1 MLQLSRLTSAVAA
14 AAALLASMLTP
25 LAPSAGVAHA
35 GSALFEL
42 AATDRITLKNGK
54 VVEGTI
60 LKELDGYIWIRTRS
74 SGIEREEVL
83 APTDILRIERGT
95 APAAPAADATAK
107 PAAEPA
113 TTAAPGTR
121 ISGAAPRA
129 VVLTLGGPEGDM
141 VGLYMTAKV
150 LQEILPTLEQELG
163 PKGERE
169 RIVVF
174 RVTSGGGLGLEV
186 QRISDVI
193 HNEYKPR
200 FRTVAWIQSAI
211 SAAAMSAHCMDE
223 IYFTPQGNYGACT
236 GWSGQLQAVKD
247 RGLEE
252 MLFQMEKI
260 SARGNHDPRIMRA
273 MQIDDPLSAD
283 IDANGDV
290 TWYQNED
297 GRYVLNRRGYILTF
311 NAQQAREF
319 KFSRGTALTLDELRQ
334 AMNLTEV
341 EWIGKPTKGSI
352 WPISRSEEANIR
364 FRKQVKEDEE
374 RQNEYFTLYQVAMNL
389 AEQLRGDKDRQSK
402 VIKIARDNLDN
413 IERMVRNN
421 PNFALLI
428 GLLPDQFKEW
438 MEEQRKRIRDLA
450 R

>member
-1 MLQLSRLTSAVAA
+1 MLRLSRLTSAVAA
-14 AAALLASMLTP
+14 AAALLASLITP
-25 LAPSAGVAHA
+25 VATTSRAHAGVAM
-35 GSALFEL
+35 FEL
-42 AATDRITLKNGK
+42 ASTDRITLKSGK

-74 SGIEREEVL
+74 SGIEREEVI
-83 APTDILRIERGT
+83 APTDILRVERGS
-95 APAAPAADATAK
+95 APAAPDAQASTPT
-107 PAAEPA
+107 PASTPTTPA
-113 TTAAPGTR
+113 TPGTR

-129 VVLTLGGPEGDM
+129 VVITLGGPEGDM
-141 VGLYMTAKV
+141 VGLYMTAK
-150 LQEILPTLEQELG
+150 ILKDIIPTIEEELG

-174 RVTSGGGLGLEV
+174 RVTSGGGMLLEI
-186 QRISDVI
+186 QRLSDVI

-211 SAAAMSAHCMDE
+211 SAAAMTAHCMDE

-236 GWSGQLQAVKD
+236 GWSGQLQAMKD

-252 MLFQMEKI
+252 ALFMMEKI
-260 SARGNHDPRIMRA
+260 SARGGHDPRVMRA
-273 MQIDDPLSAD
+273 MQIDEPLSAD
-283 IDANGDV
+283 IDENGDV

-297 GRYVLNRRGYILTF
+297 GRFVLNRKGYILTF
-311 NAQQAREF
+311 NAQQAKQF
-319 KFSRGTALTLDELRQ
+319 KFSRGTAITLDELRK

-341 EWIGKPTKGSI
+341 EWVGKPTKGSI
-352 WPISRSEEANIR
+352 WPISRAEELNVR

-374 RQNEYFTLYQVAMNL
+374 RQNEYFTLFQVGMNL
-389 AEQLRGDKDRQSK
+389 AEGLRGDKDRQAK
-402 VIKIARDNLDN
+402 VLKIARDNLDN

-438 MEEQRKRIRDLA
+438 VEEQRKNIRDLA

>member
-1 MLQLSRLTSAVAA
+1 MLRLSRLTSTLAA
-14 AAALLASMLTP
+14 AATLLASLLTP
-25 LAPSAGVAHA
+25 LSTTPARAGA
-35 GSALFEL
+35 ALFEL
-42 AATDRITLKNGK
+42 AATDRITLKSGK

-60 LKELDGYIWIRTRS
+60 LKELDGYIWIRTKS
-74 SGIEREEVL
+74 SGIEREEVI
-83 APTDILRIERGT
+83 APTDILRVERAA
-95 APAAPAADATAK
+95 APAAPATPAADK
-107 PAAEPA
+107 PAEPTPAA
-113 TTAAPGTR
+113 TPGTR

-129 VVLTLGGPEGDM
+129 VVITLGGPEGDM

-150 LQEILPTLEQELG
+150 LKDIIPTLEEELG

-236 GWSGQLQAVKD
+236 GWFGQLQAVKD

-260 SARGNHDPRIMRA
+260 SARGNHDPRVMRA
-273 MQIDDPLSAD
+273 MQIDEPLSAD

-297 GRYVLNRRGYILTF
+297 GKFVLNRKGYILTF
-311 NAQQAREF
+311 NAQQAKQF
-319 KFSRGTALTLDELRQ
+319 KFSRGTALTLDELRR

-352 WPISRSEEANIR
+352 WPISKAEETNVR

-374 RQNEYFTLYQVAMNL
+374 RQNEYFTLFQVGMNL
-389 AEQLRGDKDRQSK
+389 AEQLRDDKDRQAK

-428 GLLPDQFKEW
+428 GLMPDQFKEW
-438 MEEQRKRIRDLA
+438 MEEQRKRLRDLA